1 MPAARRLRPRVAGG
15 RRNPHQGGINN
26 KDRNFTRSSLREFIR
41 RADEWLEDYL
51 KRLDEGDVADGATG
65 GGARTKNLAEKI
77 AALSEKRGRYQAMLA
92 QLERTGEDQI
102 SLTDPDSCAMA
113 AHTKV
118 AVGYNIQV
126 AVDAKN
132 KLIVEQAVTNQV
144 VDMGLL
150 TQTAEPARQ
159 VLGVGAPDI
168 AQAQLWSH
176 FQPPPRTSPAT
187 QPIIAPRTSS
197 GSSVA
202 EDNAIVKVAEDCV
215 ALAIFV
221 MNTAIVAI
229 MGLALHRLPL
239 AKPARR
245 TGILCIG

>member
-1 MPAARRLRPRVAGG
+1 MTSLTLFYRRGVPAALLLG
-15 RRNPHQGGINN
+15 
-26 KDRNFTRSSLREFIR
+26 
-41 RADEWLEDYL
+41 
-51 KRLDEGDVADGATG
+51 
-65 GGARTKNLAEKI
+65 
-77 AALSEKRGRYQAMLA
+77 
-92 QLERTGEDQI
+92 
-102 SLTDPDSCAMA
+102 
-113 AHTKV
+113 
-118 AVGYNIQV
+118 
-126 AVDAKN
+126 
-132 KLIVEQAVTNQV
+132 LI
-144 VDMGLL
+144 
-150 TQTAEPARQ
+150 
-159 VLGVGAPDI
+159 VGAPDI
-168 AQAQLWSH
+168 AQAQQLWSH

-229 MGLALHRLPL
+229 MGLALQRLPR